1 MLVSVLT
8 SRNWH
13 SNNRPFAAGEDPRT
27 NPRLGP
33 SPTANAD
40 LTDCGWQARCLLPSI
55 DFTMEPAAAV
65 PVVPPLQPDVRRI
78 GTQRDILGECP
89 LWDERRQCLWW
100 IDIRA
105 PALRCLH
112 AASGEVQSWVLPE
125 LVGSIALASDDRL
138 LVALGCRLALFN
150 PAQGTWQT
158 LAQLAFDEPDMRFND
173 GRCDRQGRF
182 WFGTMNN
189 ITRGPVGRLY
199 RFDTVQG
206 LIEVAQGLSI
216 PNSLAFSPDG
226 RQMVLAD
233 SLRFAI
239 EVAPYDPRRG
249 LPGRFEVLAAT
260 PSPAFPDGSAI
271 DAEGFLWN
279 AEFHGSRVVRYAPDG
294 HVDRVLAMPTR
305 RPTCCA
311 FGGADL
317 RTLYVTTTS
326 QQMTEAQIQAEPLA
340 GALLALPVDV
350 PGLPEPRFDLSV
362 PLT

>member
-1 MLVSVLT
+1 
-8 SRNWH
+8 
-13 SNNRPFAAGEDPRT
+13 
-27 NPRLGP
+27 
-33 SPTANAD
+33 
-40 LTDCGWQARCLLPSI
+40 
-55 DFTMEPAAAV
+55 MEPAAAV
-65 PVVPPLQPDVRRI
+65 PAVPFAAADVRRI
-78 GTQRDILGECP
+78 GAERDILGECP
-89 LWDERRQCLWW
+89 LWDERRHCLWW
-100 IDIRA
+100 IDIRT

-112 AASGEVQSWVLPE
+112 DSSGEVESWVLPE
-125 LVGSIALASDDRL
+125 LVGSIALTTDHRL
-138 LVALGCRLALFN
+138 LVALGCRLALFD

-158 LAQLAFDEPDMRFND
+158 LAQLEFDEPDMRFND

-199 RFDTVQG
+199 RFDGVNG

-239 EVAPYDPRRG
+239 EVAPYDPERG
-249 LPGRFEVLAAT
+249 MPGRFEVLAAT

-294 HVDRVLAMPTR
+294 RVDRVLTLPTR

-317 RTLYVTTTS
+317 RTLFITTTS
-326 QQMTEAQIQAEPLA
+326 QQMTEAQRQSEPLA
-340 GALLALPVDV
+340 GALLAVPLDV
-350 PGLPEPRFDLSV
+350 PGLPEPRFDLPVS
-362 PLT
+362 LS